1 MKAIIIGATGLVG
14 NHILR
19 RLLDRED
26 IRQVLIFV
34 RHSSGILHPKLIER
48 VVDFERIDKW
58 HDEIRGDILFSALG
72 TTLKAAGSKAAQ
84 YRIDYDYQFTVAQ
97 AAAKNGVSR
106 YVLISSVNADAQSAF
121 FYLKMKGEL
130 EEAVKALNFKSIS
143 ILRPG
148 PLKGLRK
155 KNRLS
160 EVISVKL
167 LELMPEIL
175 VRPGMKPVSAEKVAN
190 KSINCGLSSNSG
202 LFIIGPEAIFA

>member
-1 MKAIIIGATGLVG
+1 MKAIIIGATGLVE

-34 RHSSGILHPKLIER
+34 RHSSGILHPKLIEK

-84 YRIDYDYQFTVAQ
+84 YRIDYDYQFNVAQ

>member
-34 RHSSGILHPKLIER
+34 RHSSGILHPKLIEK

-84 YRIDYDYQFTVAQ
+84 YRIDYDYQFNVAQ